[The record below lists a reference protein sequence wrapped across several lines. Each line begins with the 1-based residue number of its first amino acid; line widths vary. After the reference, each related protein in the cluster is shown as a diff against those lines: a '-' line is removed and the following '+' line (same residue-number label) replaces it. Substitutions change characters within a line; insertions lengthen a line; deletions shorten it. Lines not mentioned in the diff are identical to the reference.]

1 MAKRSSPVHLLG
13 MAAVL
18 LGSACIRET
27 ALPDIT
33 SSDAGVF
40 RIGTSDAGVIP
51 GVIPVAEYSPRRG
64 PDSAR
69 VIMAEFGDFQCPYC
83 GAAEPTVR
91 RVLASYPNDVAL
103 VFVNMPLSFH
113 ENALRAAEAFLAA
126 ARQGK
131 AWEMHDQM
139 FAHQQA
145 LSDTDLDSYAQV
157 IGLDLVQFDADRAS
171 PEIADEVAQDE
182 ALAAALGVDR
192 TPTFYIDGYL
202 LQGNQPFSAFQKV
215 IDQVLALPVP
225 DAAVNP

>member
-1 MAKRSSPVHLLG
+1 MAKRSSSVSLLC

-18 LGSACIRET
+18 FGAACIRET

-33 SSDAGVF
+33 SSDAGV
-40 RIGTSDAGVIP
+40 IP
-51 GVIPVAEYSPRRG
+51 GPEYSPRRG
-64 PDSAR
+64 PDPAR
-69 VIMAEFGDFQCPYC
+69 VTMLEFGDFQCPYC
-83 GAAEPTVR
+83 GAAESTVR

-126 ARQGK
+126 ARQDKG
-131 AWEMHDQM
+131 WEMHDQM
-139 FAHQQA
+139 FAHQDA
-145 LSDTDLDSYAQV
+145 LSDTDLDSYAQG

>member
-1 MAKRSSPVHLLG
+1 MVNRSNPVRLLG
-13 MAAVL
+13 MSVVL
-18 LGSACIRET
+18 LGWACIHET
-27 ALPDIT
+27 GLPDI
-33 SSDAGVF
+33 
-40 RIGTSDAGVIP
+40 RTSDAGVIP
-51 GVIPVAEYSPRRG
+51 VASYSPRRG

-69 VIMAEFGDFQCPYC
+69 VTMMEFGDFQCPYC
-83 GAAEPTVR
+83 GAAESTVR
-91 RVLASYPNDVAL
+91 RVLSSYPNDIAL
-103 VFVNMPLSFH
+103 DFVNMPLSFH

-131 AWEMHDQM
+131 GWEMHDQM
-139 FAHQQA
+139 FAYQQA

-192 TPTFYIDGYL
+192 TPTFYIDGYFIV
-202 LQGNQPFSAFQKV
+202 GNQPFSVFKKV